1 MSEQFDGPFSERM
14 NAELI
19 SCLIDGELD
28 RGEAEALLRGVCDD
42 ADLRAQWEQ
51 MHLVGDALRSSEV
64 AACHASSFCRRV
76 AAALASEPTVLAPRK
91 PAERSQAR
99 RWIVPGVAVAASVAA
114 LGWVALPMLAP
125 APSVTVATAPAAS
138 PPPPAVAEQP
148 QPVASRRSVP
158 ALNASLDV
166 YLSAHRELT
175 GGTAMPRAA
184 HYLRVNN
191 GEDR

>member
-1 MSEQFDGPFSERM
+1 MSDQFDGPLSERV

-19 SCLIDGELD
+19 SCLIDGEVD
-28 RGEAEALLRGVCDD
+28 RGEAEALLRSVCDD
-42 ADLRAQWEQ
+42 ADLRAQWER

-76 AAALASEPTVLAPRK
+76 ATALASEPTVLAPRK
-91 PAERSQAR
+91 APDRSPAR

-114 LGWVALPMLAP
+114 LGWVALPMLSP
-125 APSVTVATAPAAS
+125 VPSVTVATAPAVS
-138 PPPPAVAEQP
+138 PA
-148 QPVASRRSVP
+148 PVAVEQTQQVTTRRSVP
-158 ALNASLDV
+158 AMSASLDV